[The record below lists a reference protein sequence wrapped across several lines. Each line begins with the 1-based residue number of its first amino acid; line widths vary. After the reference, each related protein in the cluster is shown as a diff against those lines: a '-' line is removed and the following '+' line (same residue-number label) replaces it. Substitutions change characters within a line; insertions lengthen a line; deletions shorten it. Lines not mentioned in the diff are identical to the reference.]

1 MAEGEDQRGDEVCK
15 KVEPSRY
22 WFVAAISSPH
32 HVEDE
37 NQQGEEEET
46 QHDLFDDTAVEH
58 GEEQGYEGEGFLGIG
73 SLDLGDPGS
82 EEIVVADHH
91 QCTAKTDQ
99 YGNQRLLFRK
109 SERFEQAGSFC
120 KQVPKIGEY
129 QRIDEGNLDD
139 GREYQKERR
148 SLHPGLLHCID
159 IGHGQIEAA
168 QYAYRQEF

>member
-1 MAEGEDQRGDEVCK
+1 MGEHRVLQSLFPIQETEDKTQHPVEQQGANKQKGSDFTECHLGCRKVAEGEDQRGDEVCK

-120 KQVPKIGEY
+120 K
-129 QRIDEGNLDD
+129 
-139 GREYQKERR
+139 
-148 SLHPGLLHCID
+148 
-159 IGHGQIEAA
+159 
-168 QYAYRQEF
+168 RQSG